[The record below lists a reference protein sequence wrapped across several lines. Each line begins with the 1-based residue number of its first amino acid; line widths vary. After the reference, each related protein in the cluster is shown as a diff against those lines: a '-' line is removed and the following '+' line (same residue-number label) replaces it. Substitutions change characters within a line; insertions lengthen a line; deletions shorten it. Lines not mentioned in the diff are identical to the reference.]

1 MKSYIILHK
10 MIHRLIEG
18 QINKLKTKVK
28 QSRTQLKLTL
38 RLIFSWYGVL
48 RVRDQNIR
56 NNNRTMN
63 KI

>member
-28 QSRTQLKLTL
+28 QSRTQLKMTV
-38 RLIFSWYGVL
+38 RLNFSWYLSVKTK
-48 RVRDQNIR
+48 RP
-56 NNNRTMN
+56 
-63 KI
+63 KHKK

>member
-28 QSRTQLKLTL
+28 QSRTQLKMTV
-38 RLIFSWYGVL
+38 RLNFS
-48 RVRDQNIR
+48 
-56 NNNRTMN
+56 
-63 KI
+63 

>member
-1 MKSYIILHK
+1 

-18 QINKLKTKVK
+18 EIYKIKIKVK
-28 QSRTQLKLTL
+28 QFRTQLNLTL
-38 RLIFSWYGVL
+38 RLIFSWYWVL